1 MELQQHI
8 RDAVEAC
15 RKVHERGN
23 IPIAPHLYWPR
34 FLDDNDPQDRD
45 YGIAAGLEKM
55 VQGKELRC
63 DRNADLEPDT
73 PNGSDQEE
81 GGWRNSIREGLH
93 QRRNDP
99 VQTSDD
105 RG

>member
-1 MELQQHI
+1 
-8 RDAVEAC
+8 
-15 RKVHERGN
+15 
-23 IPIAPHLYWPR
+23 
-34 FLDDNDPQDRD
+34 
-45 YGIAAGLEKM
+45 M

>member
-1 MELQQHI
+1 
-8 RDAVEAC
+8 
-15 RKVHERGN
+15 
-23 IPIAPHLYWPR
+23 
-34 FLDDNDPQDRD
+34 
-45 YGIAAGLEKM
+45 M
-55 VQGKELRC
+55 VQGKELRR

-99 VQTSDD
+99 VQTSDAVSYTHLQD
-105 RG
+105 HGEMTKRRT

>member
-1 MELQQHI
+1 
-8 RDAVEAC
+8 
-15 RKVHERGN
+15 
-23 IPIAPHLYWPR
+23 
-34 FLDDNDPQDRD
+34 
-45 YGIAAGLEKM
+45 M
-55 VQGKELRC
+55 VQGKELRR

-99 VQTSDD
+99 VQASDD